1 MEKKIVVTGV
11 CIFFLTVAFSGCQE
25 KQAAVGQIP
34 ENILFESNFLKI
46 ANASFTL
53 EKDKTGKIK
62 QAELIVYFKNIL
74 DKPINNLTLAID
86 FCDKDNAILVTR
98 PLHYSSSAPDWIA
111 FPAGYTESTPNR
123 FVYSETNTAF
133 VNHVNIRIIAYS
145 V

>member
-53 EKDKTGKIK
+53 EKDKTGKIT

-86 FCDKDNAILVTR
+86 FCDKDNAILYTH
-98 PLHYSSSAPDWIA
+98 PYHYTSA

-123 FVYSETNTAF
+123 FVYSETNAAF
-133 VNHVNIRIIAYS
+133 VDHVNIRITAYNITK
-145 V
+145 

>member
-86 FCDKDNAILVTR
+86 SVSGRSRRMARSPTDRSRTVRMFILKRSPSRRRCPQDVR
-98 PLHYSSSAPDWIA
+98 
-111 FPAGYTESTPNR
+111 G
-123 FVYSETNTAF
+123 
-133 VNHVNIRIIAYS
+133 
-145 V
+145 